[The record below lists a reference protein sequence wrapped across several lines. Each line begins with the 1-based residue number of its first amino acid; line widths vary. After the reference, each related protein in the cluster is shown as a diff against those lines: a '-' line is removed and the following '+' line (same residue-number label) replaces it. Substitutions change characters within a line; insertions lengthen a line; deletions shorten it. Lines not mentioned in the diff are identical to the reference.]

1 MSSCPKWP
9 HCHGAGG
16 SGGGGGWVA
25 LVVIAVVVAVAAKVG
40 QAVAR
45 GAEEAAR
52 VLAVV
57 FEVVLIALGSAAG
70 IGVLAVLIWVGVR
83 LRRRQ
88 LARQAARVPPLAP
101 LVNGWTLAPVGTHQR
116 AAVALDAVRPAI
128 EPSRIID
135 PGVALPGTA
144 RSRAALPRK

>member
-1 MSSCPKWP
+1 MSSSCRGL
-9 HCHGAGG
+9 HCGGCGKG
-16 SGGGGGWVA
+16 SGGIALAVIIA
-25 LVVIAVVVAVAAKVG
+25 LVLIVAAVG
-40 QAVAR
+40 RSVAR

-52 VLAVV
+52 VLSVV
-57 FEVVLIALGSAAG
+57 LEVVLVTLASAAG
-70 IGVLAVLIWVGVR
+70 IGVLGALIWAGVR

-101 LVNGWTLAPVGTHQR
+101 PVNGYTLAPVSTHQR

-135 PGVALPGTA
+135 PGVALPGTT
-144 RSRAALPRK
+144 RSQAALPRK